1 MQNLTRY
8 LADSIRADGRIV
20 LPFGDGEFSLVDARD
35 VGAVAATTLLD
46 PDRRNG
52 SYLITG
58 PEPLTFHEVA
68 DRLSSILDQPIAYD
82 PVSPDRFKTS
92 LLKSGRPPWLANEF
106 VELAAAAREGLT
118 APVTDA
124 VHEATGENPR
134 TFDAFVRDHAE
145 ELTPDSLS

>member
-1 MQNLTRY
+1 VASVEHIEQPRSK
-8 LADSIRADGRIV
+8 ACV
-20 LPFGDGEFSLVDARD
+20 LRDEHNYILVEDEF
-35 VGAVAATTLLD
+35 AVAVLVSPLVVGL
-46 PDRRNG
+46 PDRPG
-52 SYLITG
+52 DDG
-58 PEPLTFHEVA
+58 AEGDPKVA

-92 LLKSGRPPWLANEF
+92 LLESGRPPWLANEF
-106 VELAAAAREGLT
+106 VELAAAREGLT